1 MQPQQRYALLALI
14 LAGFITIFDLFV
26 VNIAM
31 VSIQRSLSANLVEVT
46 LVLVIYELAFGIL
59 LITGGRLGDI
69 YGRRHLYQIGM
80 FCFMI
85 TSILC
90 AVATTPLILII
101 ARFFQGLSS
110 ALLFPQ
116 VYASIRSNFDD
127 RQAKKAFAYLGM
139 SLGLAAIAGQVLGGF
154 LIEWN
159 IFNLGWRTIFLINV
173 PIGIIAIICSCHL
186 QDPQLKQNLSL
197 DLLGV
202 VISGSGICLFLL
214 PIVLLPIWGW
224 NVRSTIMLMLGI
236 TTLYLFILHE
246 QHYMKIQ
253 RTPLFNLTLF
263 KNYSFI
269 LGAIAILCIYS
280 TSSAFP
286 MSIALFYQSGF
297 NLNPFQAGLL
307 FMPASVGF
315 VASSLMTPK
324 WQAHY
329 GNRTLLIGALAYTF
343 SYLILML
350 MNTYFATKLSPYAL
364 IPIMMI
370 IGFTQGMIMTPVL
383 NWTLSFVPL
392 HLIGIASGLTAT
404 LQQIGAAIG
413 AAIVSTIMQIY
424 LQTTMGHSILSQ
436 FQTAF
441 IHSLFFNVIIM
452 LVASII
458 IYQLMRQSSHSQ

>member
-1 MQPQQRYALLALI
+1 
-14 LAGFITIFDLFV
+14 
-26 VNIAM
+26 
-31 VSIQRSLSANLVEVT
+31 
-46 LVLVIYELAFGIL
+46 
-59 LITGGRLGDI
+59 
-69 YGRRHLYQIGM
+69 
-80 FCFMI
+80 
-85 TSILC
+85 
-90 AVATTPLILII
+90 
-101 ARFFQGLSS
+101 
-110 ALLFPQ
+110 
-116 VYASIRSNFDD
+116 
-127 RQAKKAFAYLGM
+127 
-139 SLGLAAIAGQVLGGF
+139 
-154 LIEWN
+154 
-159 IFNLGWRTIFLINV
+159 
-173 PIGIIAIICSCHL
+173 
-186 QDPQLKQNLSL
+186 
-197 DLLGV
+197 
-202 VISGSGICLFLL
+202 
-214 PIVLLPIWGW
+214 
-224 NVRSTIMLMLGI
+224 
-236 TTLYLFILHE
+236 
-246 QHYMKIQ
+246 MKIQ

-269 LGAIAILCIYS
+269 LGAITILCIYS

-286 MSIALFYQSGF
+286 MNIALFYQSGF

-329 GNRTLLIGALAYTF
+329 GNRTLLIGALAYTS
-343 SYLILML
+343 SYLILIL

-458 IYQLMRQSSHSQ
+458 IYQLMCQSSHSQ